1 MCRRNDMGPSQQSA
15 CLYDSSSLAS
25 KIFRLS
31 AGHNI
36 KCKLSAAAW
45 VTANDQLRS
54 PFSGF
59 CVKLHLARSV
69 VNDPHGPL
77 FAVNKTQPPTSS
89 AINFTCQLCS
99 HYPNVLFPVD
109 VDIPGHVCCWEMW
122 AVLTYIIVSG
132 LFYFWSKEYFEPT
145 YQNYNQGALPLAS
158 CTSKLLLQQLK
169 TIFRMH
175 FSSVLS

>member
-1 MCRRNDMGPSQQSA
+1 MCRRNAMGPSQQSA

-89 AINFTCQLCS
+89 ESGCHQLYLSALQPLPKCSISSGCRYTGSCVLLGDVGCS
-99 HYPNVLFPVD
+99 HIHNS
-109 VDIPGHVCCWEMW
+109 IW
-122 AVLTYIIVSG
+122 IV
-132 LFYFWSKEYFEPT
+132 
-145 YQNYNQGALPLAS
+145 
-158 CTSKLLLQQLK
+158 LLLIK
-169 TIFRMH
+169 RIFRAYI
-175 FSSVLS
+175 SKV